1 MRALLLHVLCHALPA
16 AAGAT
21 SAAPALAGATSA
33 APAPVCLTAEM
44 NGPIEFCCVDAA
56 TTDAA
61 NAREILPILDA
72 LSRRTYFRY
81 FKVNLWRACPFWDD
95 DGVCLLRH
103 CAVCECEPNKIPE
116 CWRDEGRAE
125 ASDAVSYDA
134 RSGPGFSSAAWSLEA
149 DKPSL
154 WSDEGDDGAASF
166 VDLLANPEA
175 YTAYGEGESREDA
188 ARAWAALH
196 AASCFEGSSGGEAA
210 EADECLQEHVFS
222 RLLSGLQAS
231 ISTHIALTYNGGRGL
246 PDAAND
252 PAHVDRADGGGGT
265 PRDVPSLILH
275 PDTAPNTTLFVERVG
290 AHPRRL
296 SALYFTYLFVA
307 RAVAKAAPVFSELR
321 LDTGDAEADASTASL
336 LRSLSAAAA
345 SPGGVG
351 GGFDEGDFFATSTA
365 SQMPVPSLEAD
376 AASCSSASSSSVAD
390 GHPGGAL
397 ASLQSRHVA
406 GRIVAADDA
415 GVLIESF
422 RRRYRNISRVLDCVG
437 CERCRLWG
445 KLQYLGLGTAM
456 KVLFAEAD
464 ARASAAASRL
474 ADLHFARN
482 ELVALINVFH
492 ALSVS
497 VAAVGYFREDE
508 RARSGE
514 RHVEIGVTSAHV
526 SADGELGAEP
536 TGALSAQGEQRDVGS
551 PPTVGPAGATMALQP
566 GLGALLFVAVL
577 AIAFLKRVAAGNAPR
592 QTQRRSPSPRYR
604 RGRVHKGRYR

>member
-1 MRALLLHVLCHALPA
+1 
-16 AAGAT
+16 
-21 SAAPALAGATSA
+21 
-33 APAPVCLTAEM
+33 M

-56 TTDAA
+56 TTDSA

-81 FKVNLWRACPFWDD
+81 FKVNLWRECPFWDD
-95 DGVCLLRH
+95 GGMCMLRH
-103 CAVCECEPNKIPE
+103 CAVCECEPKEIPE
-116 CWRDEGRAE
+116 CWRNEGGAE
-125 ASDAVSYDA
+125 ASGAVSYDSL
-134 RSGPGFSSAAWSLEA
+134 SGPGFSSATWSLEK

-154 WSDEGDDGAASF
+154 WSDEGEDNAASY

-175 YTAYGEGESREDA
+175 YTAYGEGASREDA

-196 AASCFEGSSGGEAA
+196 AASCFDGNSGEDGDA
-210 EADECLQEHVFS
+210 CLQEHVFS

-246 PDAAND
+246 PESANFVPAYSADA
-252 PAHVDRADGGGGT
+252 PK
-265 PRDVPSLILH
+265 DVPSLILH
-275 PDTAPNTTLFVERVG
+275 PNTLPNTTIFVERVG

-296 SALYFTYLFVA
+296 SALYFAYLFVA
-307 RAVAKAAPVFSELR
+307 RAVAKAAPVFSSLP
-321 LDTGDAEADASTASL
+321 LDTGDADADASTASL

-351 GGFDEGDFFATSTA
+351 GGFDEGDFFVTA
-365 SQMPVPSLEAD
+365 SPTPAPEAE
-376 AASCSSASSSSVAD
+376 AAACSSGSSSSAAD

-406 GRIVAADDA
+406 DRTVAADEA
-415 GVLIESF
+415 GLLIESY
-422 RRRYRNISRVLDCVG
+422 RKRYRNISRVLDCVG

-464 ARASAAASRL
+464 ARASVTASPL
-474 ADLHFARN
+474 SDLPFARN

-497 VAAVGYFREDE
+497 VAAVGYFRDDE
-508 RARSGE
+508 RRTASVE
-514 RHVEIGVTSAHV
+514 RHAEIAIENGFI
-526 SADGELGAEP
+526 SADGTTEGLPSVSRAPGTEQNGETLEGVSLQGGEGAR
-536 TGALSAQGEQRDVGS
+536 GEAMSLR
-551 PPTVGPAGATMALQP
+551 P
-566 GLGALLFVAVL
+566 GLGALLFTVVL
-577 AIAFLKRVAAGNAPR
+577 SIACLKRFAARNVDPA
-592 QTQRRSPSPRYR
+592 RRVVNQR
-604 RGRVHKGRYR
+604 RGRVHKGR